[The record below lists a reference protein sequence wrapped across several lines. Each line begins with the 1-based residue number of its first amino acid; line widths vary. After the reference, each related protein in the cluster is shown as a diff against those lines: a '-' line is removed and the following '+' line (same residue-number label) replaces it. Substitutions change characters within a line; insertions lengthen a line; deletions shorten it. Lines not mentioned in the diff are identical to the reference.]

1 MKIDVQ
7 YLSDSSGKA
16 KAVQLPLNE
25 WEKILGKLKKYEQ
38 TLKIRSDLKE
48 AYAQLDLLKKSKG
61 EKQTLSEFINEL

>member
-1 MKIDVQ
+1 MKIEVQ
-7 YLSDSSGKA
+7 YLSDSKGKA

-48 AYAQLDLLKKSKG
+48 AYAQVDLLKKSKG
-61 EKQTLSEFINEL
+61 EKITLSEFINEL

>member
-1 MKIDVQ
+1 MKIEVQ
-7 YLSDSSGKA
+7 YLSDSKGKA

-48 AYAQLDLLKKSKG
+48 AYEELELLKNSKG
-61 EKQTLSEFINEL
+61 KKTTLSEFINEL

>member
-1 MKIDVQ
+1 MKFDIQ

>member
-1 MKIDVQ
+1 MKIEVQ
-7 YLSDSSGKA
+7 YLSDSKGKA

-48 AYAQLDLLKKSKG
+48 AY
-61 EKQTLSEFINEL
+61 